1 MTDTPKPCRYAVV
14 TREHG
19 TVLGL
24 YQDPEGAKAHA
35 VGIKHEAAFVQ
46 DLAELGDM
54 EEMWNPRGKE
64 NDA

>member
-1 MTDTPKPCRYAVV
+1 MTDTPKPYRYAVV

-24 YQDPEGAKAHA
+24 YQDREGADAHA
-35 VGIKHEAAFVQ
+35 VGIKHEAVFVQ
-46 DLAELGDM
+46 DLAEMGDL
-54 EEMWNPRGKE
+54 EEMWLPRGKE